1 MVGLMRT
8 LTISARQIIENFNK
22 FSSNEK
28 YIIREIVTSMEQ
40 ARQYTYFTN
49 IVYYIYCQCI
59 FTLEKQKNSPGRL
72 SPEGLHI
79 SDEQYAYYRLNHAI
93 GEVFDNINSNV
104 YAGGEEDKMEVKME
118 DNGKEE
124 GGLVPM
130 QDASI
135 TGLNEYNPH
144 DILGDI
150 YNCFVNTSDYDDDAA
165 RARRPAARSSRAA
178 AMRVKRQRRKLDPL
192 TGGGGNTK
200 KHKTKKHKTKKHKT
214 KKHKTRNRKT
224 RNRKTRKHKKKG
236 VKGKKKRNGEKRK

>member
-1 MVGLMRT
+1 MICGL
-8 LTISARQIIENFNK
+8 K
-22 FSSNEK
+22 FL
-28 YIIREIVTSMEQ
+28 I
-40 ARQYTYFTN
+40 
-49 IVYYIYCQCI
+49 
-59 FTLEKQKNSPGRL
+59 
-72 SPEGLHI
+72 
-79 SDEQYAYYRLNHAI
+79 
-93 GEVFDNINSNV
+93 DNINSNV

-200 KHKTKKHKTKKHKT
+200 KHKTKKHKT
-214 KKHKTRNRKT
+214 RNRKT